1 MSEEATVT
9 AKITYPSVPGG
20 PNVSPIFGSPIKNPS
35 SDDGPQLD
43 FNEKVE
49 GNYVIPAAGV
59 VAVDFQTLAAADFIY
74 IGTDQPIQVIFNG
87 GSDIFTLQAGDT
99 GADESGGWISIFKAG
114 ITQIDITSVAPV
126 DAKVVVILLGD

>member
-1 MSEEATVT
+1 MSEQATVT

-35 SDDGPQLD
+35 SENGPQLD

-59 VAVDFQTLAAADFIY
+59 VSVDFQTLSAASFIY
-74 IGTDQPIQVIFNG
+74 IGADQPIDIVFNG
-87 GSDIFTLQAGDT
+87 GTDSFSLEASPGP
-99 GADESGGWISIFKAG
+99 GESGGWISMFKTG
-114 ITQIDITSVAPV
+114 ITQIDITSMAPV
-126 DAKVVVILLGD
+126 DAKIVVILLGD